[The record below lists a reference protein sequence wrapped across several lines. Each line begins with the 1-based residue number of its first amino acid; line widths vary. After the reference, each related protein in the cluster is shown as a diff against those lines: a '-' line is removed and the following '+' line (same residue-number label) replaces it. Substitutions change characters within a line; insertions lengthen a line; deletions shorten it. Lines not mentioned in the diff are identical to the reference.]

1 MNFTVLA
8 IGWLLLAAAEIAP
21 KFIKDEDKAGSVAF
35 VLGLISFI
43 IFAVSLVSSINNQ

>member
-1 MNFTVLA
+1 MSLTLLA

-35 VLGLISFI
+35 IFASIAFI
-43 IFAVSLVSSINNQ
+43 IFATSLITSSNQ